1 MGLKLRRF
9 RHRLSLKP
17 LPGLGDEVR
26 GTIHLKTDNECPQFS
41 EMREEVSFIGRYRR
55 VEDGFEPE
63 PEKPSECKN
72 ASLINKYFMISFQ

>member
-17 LPGLGDEVR
+17 LPSLGGEVS
-26 GTIHLKTDNECPQFS
+26 GTIHMKTENEYPQLS

-63 PEKPSECKN
+63 PEKPS
-72 ASLINKYFMISFQ
+72 NKTLNFQFLYHVYL